1 MRIERII
8 YSVLIIVASALAA
21 INWRKASLFALENE
35 ELRLQVDSLQS
46 EAANAE
52 RIAELAKE
60 NSDKLREQR
69 AELMRLRNQVTQ
81 LGGEKNAAENLKLE
95 NDRLRTKLK
104 EMRAAEVGDLANSIS
119 PQRDEAIG
127 RDVFPRES
135 WSFAGYATP
144 ESALVSAIWA
154 MKEGNPETYLKSLAP
169 EEQQRMAAV
178 WENKSETEIAEK
190 HKGDVSTISG
200 LRVLERQ
207 NTSPTE
213 VVMTVLIEGPGRPE
227 KIRMS
232 QVGNEWKFGGFIRE
246 QQQAQP

>member
-81 LGGEKNAAENLKLE
+81 MGGEKNAADNLKVE
-95 NDRLRTKLK
+95 NDRLRTQLQQT
-104 EMRAAEVGDLANSIS
+104 RAAEVGDLANSIS
-119 PQRDEAIG
+119 PQRDEKIG

-135 WSFAGYATP
+135 WAFAGYATP

-200 LRVLERQ
+200 LRVLERR